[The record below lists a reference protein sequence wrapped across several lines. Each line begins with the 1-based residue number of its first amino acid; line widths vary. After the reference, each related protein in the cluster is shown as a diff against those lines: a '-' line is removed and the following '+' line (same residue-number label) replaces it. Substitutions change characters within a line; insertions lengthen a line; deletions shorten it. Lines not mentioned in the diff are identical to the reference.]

1 VSAAAP
7 AGAPAV
13 PDLTVL
19 TRALRAE
26 WTKLRTLPST
36 AWLLLGITALTVAV
50 SAAAAAPV
58 DTAPCPTPA
67 ECYEDTVKLS
77 LSGVRLGQAMAV
89 VLAVLTIS
97 GEFGTGTI
105 RATLAAQPR
114 RLTVLLTKA
123 AVLAAAVA
131 AAGTAGVLGSLAA
144 GRAILPGNGFTAAS
158 GYPAA
163 SLTDGPTLRA
173 AAGTVL
179 YLVLVALLSLGLA
192 TAIRDTAGSITAVLA
207 LLYASPIFTL
217 LVADPKWKE
226 RVQKLTPMDAGLA
239 VQATKHLDRLPI
251 GPWAG
256 LGVLAAYAAGA
267 LLLGGALFKM
277 RDQ

>member
-1 VSAAAP
+1 MTTAP
-7 AGAPAV
+7 PAAV

-19 TRALRAE
+19 ARSLRAE

-36 AWLLLGITALTVAV
+36 AWLLLGIAALTVAI

-58 DTAPCPTPA
+58 DTGPCPTPA
-67 ECYEDTVKLS
+67 QCYEDTVELS
-77 LSGVRLGQAMAV
+77 LSGVRLGQALAV

-97 GEFGTGTI
+97 GEFGGGTI

-114 RLTVLLTKA
+114 RLTVLLAKA

-131 AAGTAGVLGSLAA
+131 AAGTLGVLGSLAA
-144 GRAILPGNGFTAAS
+144 GRAILPGNGFTEAN

-163 SLTDGPTLRA
+163 SLMDGPTLRA
-173 AAGTVL
+173 ATGTVL
-179 YLVLVALLSLGLA
+179 YLVLVALLSMGVA
-192 TAIRDTAGSITAVLA
+192 TAVRDTAGSITAVLA
-207 LLYASPIFTL
+207 LLYASPIVTM
-217 LVADPKWKE
+217 LVTDPEWRE
-226 RVQKLTPMDAGLA
+226 RVQKLMPMDAGLA
-239 VQATKHLDRLPI
+239 VQATTQLDRLPI

-256 LGVLAAYAAGA
+256 LGVLAAYTAGA
-267 LLLGGALFKM
+267 LLLGGALFKL